1 MTLTSNDAREHRALR
16 PARDDGS
23 DRRMTPAPKQALSDF
38 MLRAKTHSA
47 SSAEYYGRRSE
58 GVVEP
63 SVQVVL

>member
-23 DRRMTPAPKQALSDF
+23 DRRSTPAPKQALTDL

-47 SSAEYYGRRSE
+47 SSAKYYGLRSE
-58 GVVEP
+58 GVVEL